1 MFLAS
6 QTPRTTPTC

>member
-6 QTPRTTPTC
+6 QTPRATPTC